1 MTAKVIALQIPSG
14 IQRDGTQFAA
24 PSYVDGQWVRFQR
37 GLPRKIG
44 GYTGAFLSASGIS
57 RGLTM
62 SASAGLNYIISGYS
76 AGIQQ
81 WVTNNVTAIGTGPT
95 PFSLSSSFTPNDNNL
110 WQFDIGWDS
119 TGGGNLQ
126 LIAHPGQNLN
136 FISSTTN
143 TRPLF
148 GPFTGTTLAPV
159 GVFTAAGTLTSGAK
173 LVTFATTIA
182 GIGAGVTV
190 TGTGIPSNTTVT
202 ASNLEDY
209 GPIGTVTINT
219 AGSGYTTGTHTG
231 VSIVSTTGI
240 GSGGQATVVVTGGAV
255 TSVTVTTNGSGYL
268 NSDTFTLSGGG
279 IGSGTGFQGSI
290 TALAS
295 VTANLWTAFLSNAAT
310 TSGTE
315 TLTFDNNISV
325 SGGVVMLY
333 PYLFVYGNNGLI
345 QNCAAGDFT
354 NWTSADSNANN
365 VASTKIVKGLPLRG
379 GTTSP
384 SGLFWSL
391 DSVIR
396 VSYTPTTITTGTTS
410 STFYW
415 RYDLITQ
422 QSSIMSSSSV
432 IEYDG
437 IFYWCGVDR
446 FLMYNGTVQEVQ
458 NTQNLNWFFDN
469 VNLQQRQKVWCTKV
483 PRWGEIWWFYPRGD
497 ATECTDAIIYNVR
510 EKTWYDAGSAPGAN
524 RSAGIFTEVFPKPIW
539 GDTNGTPIVS
549 FDGSVSGT
557 TLTVSSVN
565 YGTIF
570 VGQILQGLGVPDQMV
585 ITAQGT
591 GTGGT
596 GTYTVNN
603 PSSTTVGST
612 TMIANG
618 YTIWQHETG
627 MDEVY
632 LTNVNAIYSAFETP
646 ILGSLASL
654 VGTTAQPGEN
664 NWTRCERIEPDFVQ
678 NGGMSVI
685 VTGKGYADDT
695 DEPSSPYNF
704 DPTTLKIDMREQRR
718 EMRLRFESNTF
729 NGNYQLGKIILSLDV
744 GDSRGTGSP

>member
-1 MTAKVIALQIPSG
+1 MTDKVIALQIPPG

-24 PSYVDGQWVRFQR
+24 PSYVDGEWVRFQR

-44 GYTGAFLSASGIS
+44 GYTGAFLNASGIS

-62 SASAGLNYIISGYS
+62 SASNGLNYIISGYS

-95 PFSLSSSFTPNDNNL
+95 PFSLSSSFTPNANNL

-119 TGGGNLQ
+119 TGGNALQ

-136 FISSTTN
+136 FISSTTK

-159 GVFTAAGTLTSGAK
+159 GVFTAAGTTTNTLKT
-173 LVTFATTIA
+173 VTFATTIA
-182 GIGAGVTV
+182 GIGPGVTV
-190 TGTGIPSNTTVT
+190 TGTGIPANTYV
-202 ASNLEDY
+202 
-209 GPIGTVTINT
+209 
-219 AGSGYTTGTHTG
+219 
-231 VSIVSTTGI
+231 VSA
-240 GSGGQATVVVTGGAV
+240 ATVAGV
-255 TSVTVTTNGSGYL
+255 
-268 NSDTFTLSGGG
+268 
-279 IGSGTGFQGSI
+279 
-290 TALAS
+290 
-295 VTANLWTAFLSNAAT
+295 WTATLNNAAT
-310 TSGTE
+310 ASGTV

-354 NWTSADSNANN
+354 NWTSSDANANN
-365 VASTKIVKGLPLRG
+365 VASTKIVKGLPVRG

-396 VSYTPTTITTGTTS
+396 VSYTPTTVTTGTTS

-437 IFYWCGVDR
+437 IYYWCGVDR
-446 FLMYNGTVQEVQ
+446 FLMYNGTVQEIK
-458 NTQNLNWFFDN
+458 NDQNLNWFFDN
-469 VNLQQRQKVWCTKV
+469 VNFSQRQKVWVSKV
-483 PRWGEIWWFYPRGD
+483 PRYNEIWWFYPRGD
-497 ATECTDAIIYNVR
+497 ATECTDAIIYNV
-510 EKTWYDAGSAPGAN
+510 KDKIWYDAGSAPGAN
-524 RSAGIFTEVFPKPIW
+524 RSAGTFTEVFPKPIW
-539 GDTNGTPIVS
+539 GGTDATPIVS
-549 FDGSVSGT
+549 FEGSVTTT
-557 TLTVSSVN
+557 TLTVTSVN

-585 ITAQGT
+585 ITGLGT
-591 GTGGT
+591 GSGGT
-596 GTYTVNN
+596 GTYTVSN
-603 PSSTTVGST
+603 PTSTAVGAT
-612 TMIANG
+612 TITANG

-627 MDEVY
+627 TDQVY
-632 LTNVNAIYSAFETP
+632 LTNVDAIYSAFETP
-646 ILGSLASL
+646 ILGSLAGL
-654 VGTTAQPGEN
+654 VGSTQQPGAN
-664 NWTRCERIEPDFVQ
+664 NWTRLDRVEPNFIQSGTMD
-678 NGGMSVI
+678 VI
-685 VTGKGYADDT
+685 VTGKGYADGT
-695 DEPSSPYNF
+695 DEPSLPYNF

-729 NGNYQLGKIILSLDV
+729 NGDYQLGKIILGIETGDV
-744 GDSRGTGSP
+744 RGTGNP

>member
-1 MTAKVIALQIPSG
+1 MTSKVIALRVGPG
-14 IQRDGTQFAA
+14 IQRDGTQFA
-24 PSYVDGQWVRFQR
+24 SDTYVDGEWVRFQR

-44 GYTGAFLSASGIS
+44 GYTGAFLNASGIS

-62 SASAGLNYIISGYS
+62 SASNGLNYIISGYS

-95 PFSLSSSFTPNDNNL
+95 PFSLSSSFTPNANNL

-119 TGGGNLQ
+119 TGGNALQ

-136 FISSTTN
+136 FISSTVN

-159 GVFTAAGTLTSGAK
+159 GVFTAAGTTTATQK
-173 LVTFATTIA
+173 TVTFATTIS

-190 TGTGIPSNTTVT
+190 TGTGIPANTYVVSANTV
-202 ASNLEDY
+202 
-209 GPIGTVTINT
+209 
-219 AGSGYTTGTHTG
+219 AG
-231 VSIVSTTGI
+231 V
-240 GSGGQATVVVTGGAV
+240 
-255 TSVTVTTNGSGYL
+255 
-268 NSDTFTLSGGG
+268 
-279 IGSGTGFQGSI
+279 
-290 TALAS
+290 
-295 VTANLWTAFLSNAAT
+295 WTATLNNAAT
-310 TSGTE
+310 ASGTV

-365 VASTKIVKGLPLRG
+365 VASTKIVKGLPVRG

-396 VSYTPTTITTGTTS
+396 VSYAPQNVGT
-410 STFYW
+410 STLYW
-415 RYDLITQ
+415 RYDLLTQ

-437 IFYWCGVDR
+437 IYYWCGVDR
-446 FLMYNGTVQEVQ
+446 FLMYNGTVQEIP
-458 NTQNLNWFFDN
+458 NTQNFNWFFDN

-510 EKTWYDAGSAPGAN
+510 EKTWYDAGSAPGSR

-539 GDTNGTPIVS
+539 GGTDATPIVS
-549 FDGSVSGT
+549 FEGSVSGT
-557 TLTVSSVN
+557 TLTVTAMN

-570 VGQILQGLGVPDQMV
+570 VGQILQGLGVLDQMV

-603 PSSTTVGST
+603 PTGTAVGATTLY
-612 TMIANG
+612 ANG
-618 YTIWQHETG
+618 YTVWQHETG
-627 MDEVY
+627 TDQVY
-632 LTNVNAIYSAFETP
+632 LTNVDAIYSMFETP
-646 ILGSLASL
+646 SLGGLAGL
-654 VGTTAQPGEN
+654 VGSTQQPGDN
-664 NWTRCERIEPDFVQ
+664 NWTRLERIEPDFVQ
-678 NGGMSVI
+678 NGQMDVI
-685 VTGKGYADDT
+685 VTGKGYADET
-695 DEPSSPYNF
+695 DQPSLPYNF

-729 NGNYQLGKIILSLDV
+729 NGDYQMGKLILSVDTGDV
-744 GDSRGTGSP
+744 RGTGSP

>member
-1 MTAKVIALQIPSG
+1 MTDKVIALQIPPG

-24 PSYVDGQWVRFQR
+24 PSYVDGEWVRFQR

-44 GYTGAFLSASGIS
+44 GYTGAFLNASGIS

-62 SASAGLNYIISGYS
+62 SASNGLNYIISGYS

-95 PFSLSSSFTPNDNNL
+95 PFSLSSSFTPSANNL

-119 TGGGNLQ
+119 TGGNQLQ
-126 LIAHPGQNLN
+126 LIAHPGQNLQY
-136 FISSTTN
+136 ISSTTN

-148 GPFTGTTLAPV
+148 GAFTGTTLAPV
-159 GVFTAAGTLTSGAK
+159 GVFTAAGTTTNTLKT
-173 LVTFATTIA
+173 VTFASTIA
-182 GIGAGVTV
+182 GIGPGVTV
-190 TGTGIPSNTTVT
+190 TGTGIPANTYVVSATTV
-202 ASNLEDY
+202 
-209 GPIGTVTINT
+209 
-219 AGSGYTTGTHTG
+219 AG
-231 VSIVSTTGI
+231 V
-240 GSGGQATVVVTGGAV
+240 
-255 TSVTVTTNGSGYL
+255 
-268 NSDTFTLSGGG
+268 
-279 IGSGTGFQGSI
+279 
-290 TALAS
+290 
-295 VTANLWTAFLSNAAT
+295 WTATLNNAAT
-310 TSGTE
+310 ASGTV

-354 NWTSADSNANN
+354 NWTSSDANANN
-365 VASTKIVKGLPLRG
+365 VASTKIVKGLPVRG

-396 VSYTPTTITTGTTS
+396 VSYTPTTVTTGTTS

-415 RYDLITQ
+415 RYDLLTQ

-437 IFYWCGVDR
+437 IYYWCGVDR
-446 FLMYNGTVQEVQ
+446 FLMYNGTVQEIK
-458 NTQNLNWFFDN
+458 NDQNLNWFFDN
-469 VNLQQRQKVWCTKV
+469 VNFSQRQKVWATKV

-510 EKTWYDAGSAPGAN
+510 ESQLTGKPVWYDAGSAPGAR

-539 GDTNGTPIVS
+539 GGTDATPIVS
-549 FDGSVSGT
+549 FEGSVTTT
-557 TLTVSSVN
+557 TLTVTSVN

-585 ITAQGT
+585 ITGLGT
-591 GTGGT
+591 GSGGT
-596 GTYTVNN
+596 GTYTVSN
-603 PSSTTVGST
+603 PTSTAVGAT
-612 TMIANG
+612 TITANG

-627 MDEVY
+627 TDQVY
-632 LTNVNAIYSAFETP
+632 LTNVDAIYSAFETP
-646 ILGSLASL
+646 ILGSLAGL
-654 VGTTAQPGEN
+654 VGSTQQPGAN
-664 NWTRCERIEPDFVQ
+664 NWTRLDRVEPNFIQSGTMD
-678 NGGMSVI
+678 VI
-685 VTGKGYADDT
+685 VTGKGYADGT
-695 DEPSSPYNF
+695 DEPSLPYNF

-729 NGNYQLGKIILSLDV
+729 NGDYQLGKIILGIETGDV
-744 GDSRGTGSP
+744 RGIGNP

>member
-1 MTAKVIALQIPSG
+1 LTDKVIALQIPPG

-24 PSYVDGQWVRFQR
+24 PSYVDGEWVRFQR

-44 GYTGAFLSASGIS
+44 GYTGAFLNASGIS

-62 SASAGLNYIISGYS
+62 SASNGLNYIISGYS

-95 PFSLSSSFTPNDNNL
+95 PFSLPTAPTFTPSANNL

-119 TGGGNLQ
+119 TGGNQLQ
-126 LIAHPGQNLN
+126 LIAHPGQNLQY
-136 FISSTTN
+136 ISSTTN

-148 GPFTGTTLAPV
+148 GAFTGTTLAPV
-159 GVFTAAGTLTSGAK
+159 GVFTAAGTTTNTLKT
-173 LVTFATTIA
+173 VTFASTIA
-182 GIGAGVTV
+182 GIGPGVTV
-190 TGTGIPSNTTVT
+190 TGTGIPANTYVVSATTV
-202 ASNLEDY
+202 
-209 GPIGTVTINT
+209 
-219 AGSGYTTGTHTG
+219 AG
-231 VSIVSTTGI
+231 V
-240 GSGGQATVVVTGGAV
+240 
-255 TSVTVTTNGSGYL
+255 
-268 NSDTFTLSGGG
+268 
-279 IGSGTGFQGSI
+279 
-290 TALAS
+290 
-295 VTANLWTAFLSNAAT
+295 WTATLNNAAT
-310 TSGTE
+310 ASGTV

-354 NWTSADSNANN
+354 NWTSSDANANN
-365 VASTKIVKGLPLRG
+365 VASTKIVKGLPVRG

-396 VSYTPTTITTGTTS
+396 VSYTPTTVTTGTTS

-415 RYDLITQ
+415 RYDLLTQ

-437 IFYWCGVDR
+437 IYYWCGVDR
-446 FLMYNGTVQEVQ
+446 FLMYNGTVQEIK
-458 NTQNLNWFFDN
+458 NDQNLNWFFDN
-469 VNLQQRQKVWCTKV
+469 VNFSQRQKVWATKV

-510 EKTWYDAGSAPGAN
+510 ESQLTGKPVWYDAGSAPGAR

-539 GDTNGTPIVS
+539 VGTDATPIVS
-549 FDGSVSGT
+549 FEGSVTTT
-557 TLTVSSVN
+557 TLTVTSVN

-585 ITAQGT
+585 ITGLGT
-591 GTGGT
+591 GSGGT
-596 GTYTVNN
+596 GTYTVSN
-603 PSSTTVGST
+603 PTSTAVGAT
-612 TMIANG
+612 TITANG

-627 MDEVY
+627 TDQVY
-632 LTNVNAIYSAFETP
+632 LTNVDAIYSAFETP
-646 ILGSLASL
+646 ILGSLAGL
-654 VGTTAQPGEN
+654 VGSTQQPGAN
-664 NWTRCERIEPDFVQ
+664 NWTRLDRVEPNFIQSGTMD
-678 NGGMSVI
+678 VI
-685 VTGKGYADDT
+685 VTGKGYADGT
-695 DEPSSPYNF
+695 DEPSLPYNF

-729 NGNYQLGKIILSLDV
+729 NGDYQLGKIILGIETGDV
-744 GDSRGTGSP
+744 RGIGNP

>member
-1 MTAKVIALQIPSG
+1 LTDKVIALQIPPG

-24 PSYVDGQWVRFQR
+24 PSYVDGEWVRFQR

-44 GYTGAFLSASGIS
+44 GYTGAFLNASGIS

-62 SASAGLNYIISGYS
+62 SASNGLNYIISGYS

-95 PFSLSSSFTPNDNNL
+95 PFSLSSSFTPNANNL

-126 LIAHPGQNLN
+126 LIAHPGQNLQY
-136 FISSTTN
+136 ISSTTN

-148 GPFTGTTLAPV
+148 GAFTGTTLAPV
-159 GVFTAAGTLTSGAK
+159 GVFTAAGTTTNTLKT
-173 LVTFATTIA
+173 VTFASTIA
-182 GIGAGVTV
+182 GIGPGVTV
-190 TGTGIPSNTTVT
+190 TGTGIPANTYVVSATTV
-202 ASNLEDY
+202 
-209 GPIGTVTINT
+209 
-219 AGSGYTTGTHTG
+219 AG
-231 VSIVSTTGI
+231 V
-240 GSGGQATVVVTGGAV
+240 
-255 TSVTVTTNGSGYL
+255 
-268 NSDTFTLSGGG
+268 
-279 IGSGTGFQGSI
+279 
-290 TALAS
+290 
-295 VTANLWTAFLSNAAT
+295 WTATLNNAAT
-310 TSGTE
+310 ASGTV

-365 VASTKIVKGLPLRG
+365 VASTKIVKGLPVRG

-396 VSYTPTTITTGTTS
+396 VSYTPTTVTTGTTS

-446 FLMYNGTVQEVQ
+446 FLMYNGTVQEVP
-458 NTQNLNWFFDN
+458 NSMNLNWFFDN
-469 VNLQQRQKVWCTKV
+469 VNLSQRQKVWVTKV
-483 PRWGEIWWFYPRGD
+483 PRYNEIWWFYPRGD

-510 EKTWYDAGSAPGAN
+510 ESQLAGKPVWYDAGSAPGAR

-539 GDTNGTPIVS
+539 GGTDATPIVS
-549 FDGSVSGT
+549 FEGSVSGT
-557 TLTVSSVN
+557 TLTVTAMN

-603 PSSTTVGST
+603 PTGTAVGATILS
-612 TMIANG
+612 ANG
-618 YTIWQHETG
+618 YTVWQHETG
-627 MDEVY
+627 TDQVY
-632 LTNVNAIYSAFETP
+632 LTNVDAIYSAFETP
-646 ILGSLASL
+646 ILGSLAGL
-654 VGTTAQPGEN
+654 VGSTQQPGAN
-664 NWTRCERIEPDFVQ
+664 NWTRCERIEPDFIQ
-678 NGGMSVI
+678 NGSMNVI

-704 DPTTLKIDMREQRR
+704 EPTTLKIDMREQRR

-729 NGNYQLGKIILSLDV
+729 NGNYQMGKIILSVDTGDV
-744 GDSRGTGSP
+744 RGTGSP

>member
-1 MTAKVIALQIPSG
+1 MTTNVVALQVFAG

-24 PSYVDGQWVRFQR
+24 PAYVDGQWVRFQR

-44 GYTGAFLSASGIS
+44 GYTGAFLNASGIS
-57 RGLTM
+57 RGVTM
-62 SASAGLNYIISGYS
+62 SASNGLNYIISGYS

-81 WVTNNVTAIGTGPT
+81 WITNNTTAIGTGPT
-95 PFSLSSSFTPNDNNL
+95 TFSLPSTPTFTPSANNL

-119 TGGGNLQ
+119 TGGGDLQ

-148 GPFTGTTLAPV
+148 GAFTGTTLAPV
-159 GVFTAAGTLTSGAK
+159 GVFTAAGTLTTGSPT
-173 LVTFATTIA
+173 VTFATTIL
-182 GIGAGVTV
+182 GIGAGVSV
-190 TGTGIPSNTTVT
+190 TGTGIPANTTVVS
-202 ASNLEDY
+202 AS
-209 GPIGTVTINT
+209 
-219 AGSGYTTGTHTG
+219 
-231 VSIVSTTGI
+231 
-240 GSGGQATVVVTGGAV
+240 VTGGVWTA
-255 TSVTVTTNGSGYL
+255 
-268 NSDTFTLSGGG
+268 TLSNNATA
-279 IGSGTGFQGSI
+279 SG
-290 TALAS
+290 
-295 VTANLWTAFLSNAAT
+295 VK
-310 TSGTE
+310 

-365 VASTKIVKGLPLRG
+365 VAATKIVKGLPVRG

-396 VSYTPTTITTGTTS
+396 VSYSPQNVGT
-410 STFYW
+410 STLYW
-415 RYDLITQ
+415 RYDLLSQ

-437 IFYWCGVDR
+437 IHYWCGVDR
-446 FLMYNGTVQEVQ
+446 FLMYNGTVQEIP
-458 NTQNLNWFFDN
+458 NTMNLNWFFDN

-483 PRWGEIWWFYPRGD
+483 PRWGEIWWFYPRGE

-510 EKTWYDAGSAPGAN
+510 EKVWYDAGSAPGAN
-524 RSAGIFTEVFPKPIW
+524 RTAGIFTEVFPKPIW
-539 GDTNGTPIVS
+539 GDYNATPIAS
-549 FDGSVSGT
+549 FTGSVSGT
-557 TLTVSSVN
+557 TLTITSMN

-585 ITAQGT
+585 ITALGS

-596 GTYTVNN
+596 GTYTVYN
-603 PSSTTVGST
+603 PSGNAVGST
-612 TMIANG
+612 ILTVNG

-627 MDEVY
+627 TNQVY
-632 LTNVNAIYSAFETP
+632 LTNVDAIYSAFETP
-646 ILGSLASL
+646 ALGTQAGY
-654 VGTTAQPGEN
+654 VGSVQQAGN
-664 NWTRCERIEPDFVQ
+664 NVWTHLDRIEPDFVQ
-678 NGGMSVI
+678 SGAMDVI
-685 VTGKGYADDT
+685 VTGKSYADGT
-695 DEPSSPYNF
+695 DQPSDPYNF
-704 DPTTLKIDMREQRR
+704 DSTTLKIDMREQRR

-729 NGNYQLGKIILSLDV
+729 NGDYQMGKIILGIDTGDV
-744 GDSRGTGSP
+744 RGTGNP